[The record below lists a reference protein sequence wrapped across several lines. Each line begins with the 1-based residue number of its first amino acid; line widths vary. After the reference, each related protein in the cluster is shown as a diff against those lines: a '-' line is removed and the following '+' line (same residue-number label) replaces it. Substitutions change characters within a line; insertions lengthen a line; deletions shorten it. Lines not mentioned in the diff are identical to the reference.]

1 MVRRGTFTPHREC
14 PALRIVSGRQVLLL
28 PDRHSC
34 RLRFQRVTLHCQAPG
49 SRLGK
54 SRRVGTPG
62 FSQRLSSKS
71 MAISETPILCHII
84 TTHLYSRIYA
94 IRPRTGVAENR
105 QNVRNPPPLSSAPFC
120 IRLVIRDFS
129 KTAEDRS
136 SADTAISPPC
146 GHPPWP
152 HRESEPLSHEFR
164 ALFPG
169 ESA

>member
-1 MVRRGTFTPHREC
+1 M
-14 PALRIVSGRQVLLL
+14 L
-28 PDRHSC
+28 PSPISEGD
-34 RLRFQRVTLHCQAPG
+34 LHCHAPG
-49 SRLGK
+49 SRQRK

-62 FSQRLSSKS
+62 LSQRLSSKS

-136 SADTAISPPC
+136 SADTGVPPRRPRHLR
-146 GHPPWP
+146 HPAPV
-152 HRESEPLSHEFR
+152 HLRNVR
-164 ALFPG
+164 AYILFDCPMG
-169 ESA
+169 IFADNHIKLLETWSRMRRL